1 MAALIS
7 LKKEHYIGS
16 FLLPVRS
23 ACGLRLWRLLSLLVS
38 MGFSDGFHGGRVA
51 CAVKVVACAPAR
63 LWRYRQAVVAVS
75 VSLFLFLQF
84 GLGLL
89 PERVWV
95 ISIARLRTLPPVDL
109 QPIDVII
116 FDDPYMEI
124 LS

>member
-1 MAALIS
+1 
-7 LKKEHYIGS
+7 
-16 FLLPVRS
+16 
-23 ACGLRLWRLLSLLVS
+23 

-63 LWRYRQAVVAVS
+63 LWRCRQAVAVVS
-75 VSLFLFLQF
+75 VACVSVFCFV
-84 GLGLL
+84 LGLL

-109 QPIDVII
+109 QPIDVIV

>member
-7 LKKEHYIGS
+7 LKKEHYTGS

-23 ACGLRLWRLLSLLVS
+23 ACGWRLWRLLSLLVS
-38 MGFSDGFHGGRVA
+38 MGFYDGFHGGRVA
-51 CAVKVVACAPAR
+51 CAVKVVACA
-63 LWRYRQAVVAVS
+63 AVGPL
-75 VSLFLFLQF
+75 SLFLFPCF
-84 GLGLL
+84 CFCFVLGLL

-109 QPIDVII
+109 QPIDVIV
-116 FDDPYMEI
+116 FDDPYKEI

>member
-1 MAALIS
+1 
-7 LKKEHYIGS
+7 
-16 FLLPVRS
+16 
-23 ACGLRLWRLLSLLVS
+23 

-63 LWRYRQAVVAVS
+63 LWRCRRAVAAVS

-84 GLGLL
+84 VLGLL

-109 QPIDVII
+109 QPIDVIV